1 MLGII
6 GNKFSIGKEVFYP
19 FAVELH
25 YFRVDKKYWS
35 ICFERI
41 RKAGFRIIS
50 TSIPWNLH
58 QDMNKHIDFTGYD
71 DPRKDLIVFLELAR
85 EFGFKVILRPGPRIN
100 GQWRNGGLPD
110 FLFND
115 IKILARDSEGQEIR
129 LEKDAGVEG
138 GYLPSYL
145 HPHYLHYL
153 RNYFK
158 TFVETTKNYIYP
170 RGPIFMIEID
180 FETAFGESLDPAS
193 ADYNKDV
200 LAKYYP
206 GFLASRYEDIKKLN
220 QTYREKNPDFES
232 VDPPRNFADLDVKD
246 MPKFYDW
253 LRFRELILKAYLSTL
268 EEIIKSYTVEPM
280 FFRSLNFG
288 RGDLLPSFNLTPSE
302 HEAMLGAN
310 VFPKG
315 TYFDLAQKG
324 RYLKGEH
331 NFAWA
336 SSFISGFS
344 ATEEDLRIKRNEY
357 PDGLRRFYLVAGL
370 ASGFK
375 GLNHYMFV
383 NRDHWGGAPLD
394 NDGTITSGYEV
405 IKKFNA
411 AILNIK
417 VNELESTEKI
427 CVIGNRTYQQL
438 SLAKNPKQFG
448 YINQLLSGSV
458 NGFCRDLLRLK
469 LDYVIKETINLDEL
483 KKYDLVFMPSAEF
496 MSEEM
501 QEMIVEMLK
510 KGINVIMCGL
520 MPKYDDKFKDCP
532 ILSRHM
538 RIKTTLG
545 PSIDLARHKTG
556 QFTTGIYGHILSTD
570 ARVKKLVTVKKKA
583 IGVASSKYK
592 GTLYLFTFDIG
603 SDGNHNKM
611 VYLESLLADHGIV
624 PFMYCS
630 DSSIDLVIHKA
641 DKKAVLYMIAPPP
654 GELSS
659 LSDTTQRDVILSLDL
674 RKVGIASAK
683 IKMIDLFAGEEE
695 SPVTVTADSLRKG
708 IPVSMS
714 FPDGRMFLLQKK

>member
-1 MLGII
+1 MLTITD
-6 GNKFSIGKEVFYP
+6 NKFTIGKDVFYP

-25 YFRVDKKYWS
+25 YFRVDKRYWS

-58 QDMNKHIDFTGYD
+58 QDAGKRIDFTGYD

-100 GQWRNGGLPD
+100 GQWLNGGLPD

-153 RNYFK
+153 RSYFK

-170 RGPIFMIEID
+170 RGPIFMVEID
-180 FETAFGESLDPAS
+180 FETSFGKNPNPAS

-220 QTYREKNPDFES
+220 QTYREKNSDFES
-232 VDPPRNFADLDVKD
+232 VEPPRNFSDLDVKD

-280 FFRSLNFG
+280 FFRSLYFS
-288 RGDLLPSFNLTPSE
+288 RGDLLPTFNLTPSE

-310 VFPKG
+310 VFPEG

-331 NFAWA
+331 EFAWA
-336 SSFISGFS
+336 SSFISGYS
-344 ATEEDLRIKRNEY
+344 ARPEDLKIKRGEY

-405 IKKFNA
+405 VKKFNA
-411 AILNIK
+411 AILDIK
-417 VNELESTEKI
+417 VSELESVEKI
-427 CVIGNRTYQQL
+427 CILGNRAYQQL
-438 SLAKNPKQFG
+438 GLLKNPKQFG
-448 YINQLLSGSV
+448 YISQLLSDSV

-469 LDYVIKETINLDEL
+469 LDYVIKETAVLDEL
-483 KKYDLVFMPSAEF
+483 KKYSFVFIPSAEF

-501 QEMIVEMLK
+501 QELIVEMLK
-510 KGINVIMCGL
+510 KGINVVMCGL
-520 MPKYDDKFKDCP
+520 MPKYNEKFKDCQV
-532 ILSRHM
+532 LSRHL

-545 PSIDLARHKTG
+545 QTIDLARYKGG
-556 QFTTGIYGHILSTD
+556 QFTTAIYGHILSTD
-570 ARVKKLVTVKKKA
+570 SKVKKLVTVKKKA
-583 IGVASSKYK
+583 IGVAASKYK
-592 GTLYLFTFDIG
+592 GTLYFFTFDIG
-603 SDGNHNKM
+603 SGGDHNKM

-624 PFMYCS
+624 PYMYCS
-630 DSSIDLVIHKA
+630 DPSIDLVIHKA
-641 DKKAVLYMIAPPP
+641 DKKAVLYMVAPPP
-654 GELSS
+654 GELPS
-659 LSDTTQRDVILSLDL
+659 LSDTASRDVIVRIDL

-683 IKMIDLFAGEEE
+683 IKVVDLFADEEE
-695 SPVTVTADSLRKG
+695 TPMTVTSDSLRKG
-708 IPVSMS
+708 IPIEMN
-714 FPDGRMFLLQKK
+714 FPDGRMFLLRKK